1 MDGYKLLRRDRQGRR
16 SSGMGLYVRE
26 YFSVVELR
34 AGNNKVEP
42 LRVRI
47 GGRGREG
54 QQGRHH
60 GGSLL

>member
-1 MDGYKLLRRDRQGRR
+1 
-16 SSGMGLYVRE
+16 MGLYVRE

-42 LRVRI
+42 LRVRF
-47 GGRGREG
+47 GERGREG

>member
-1 MDGYKLLRRDRQGRR
+1 
-16 SSGMGLYVRE
+16 MGLYVRE

-47 GGRGREG
+47 GERERGREG